1 MEAEKYVS
9 EITQKIKC
17 TRAKKLEIQK
27 QLLSDI
33 SMRREAGE
41 SLEQIMES
49 MGTAGEIADA
59 FAQNLTEADKK
70 AYKKRKILIIFSA
83 IALALLLLCL
93 YVWWAIPKQVDISGS
108 EKYSQERIA
117 SEVEKVIELLDQ
129 NDYTAIQMLAADKL
143 RNIMNEQ
150 VIGPAK
156 DGICAD
162 WGERLAVGNVYS
174 GGVKQKGNLIIVTQT
189 DVIYENVSVVYTIS
203 FDEDMKLSGLYIR

>member
-27 QLLSDI
+27 RLLSDI

-70 AYKKRKILIIFSA
+70 AYKKRKILIILSA
-83 IALALLLLCL
+83 IALALLFLCL

-117 SEVEKVIELLDQ
+117 AEVEKVIELLDQ

-156 DGICAD
+156 DG
-162 WGERLAVGNVYS
+162 ERQAVGTVYS

>member
-1 MEAEKYVS
+1 M
-9 EITQKIKC
+9 
-17 TRAKKLEIQK
+17 
-27 QLLSDI
+27 
-33 SMRREAGE
+33 
-41 SLEQIMES
+41 
-49 MGTAGEIADA
+49 
-59 FAQNLTEADKK
+59 
-70 AYKKRKILIIFSA
+70 
-83 IALALLLLCL
+83 
-93 YVWWAIPKQVDISGS
+93 DISGS

-117 SEVEKVIELLDQ
+117 AEVEKVIELLDQ

-162 WGERLAVGNVYS
+162 WGERQAVGTVYS

>member
-70 AYKKRKILIIFSA
+70 AYKKRKILIILSA
-83 IALALLLLCL
+83 IALALLFLCL

-117 SEVEKVIELLDQ
+117 AEVEKVIELLDQ
-129 NDYTAIQMLAADKL
+129 NDKRRRRLLMWCGLLCPLQREMCMPFCKAPLFEIGL
-143 RNIMNEQ
+143 RI
-150 VIGPAK
+150 A
-156 DGICAD
+156 
-162 WGERLAVGNVYS
+162 
-174 GGVKQKGNLIIVTQT
+174 
-189 DVIYENVSVVYTIS
+189 
-203 FDEDMKLSGLYIR
+203 

>member
-70 AYKKRKILIIFSA
+70 AYKKRKILIILSA
-83 IALALLLLCL
+83 IALALLFLCL

-117 SEVEKVIELLDQ
+117 AEVEKV
-129 NDYTAIQMLAADKL
+129 K
-143 RNIMNEQ
+143 
-150 VIGPAK
+150 IGRAH
-156 DGICAD
+156 
-162 WGERLAVGNVYS
+162 V
-174 GGVKQKGNLIIVTQT
+174 
-189 DVIYENVSVVYTIS
+189 
-203 FDEDMKLSGLYIR
+203 